1 MEAQAIHVPSI
12 RRATGNRAWIIVL
25 LGVLALAASCRGA
38 ATVTGMVQNITANW
52 HTNSRVVFSN
62 MNTPL
67 INGNALVTSHPR
79 YSMISASG
87 WVSNRL
93 VWGTNRVWVSDNPRD
108 MVTIVVPDDNG
119 TYDLWA
125 LRTNSLMMNSNAPN
139 FVRGVAQGTNIITV
153 TNASGV
159 VTVHGTAVAS
169 GGSATNA
176 VSTIKTN
183 GTTVLTGV
191 QTLIFTNGNNT
202 TVTATGSGST
212 AIVAINSTLYG
223 IQDDDT
229 GATITSDDD

>member
-1 MEAQAIHVPSI
+1 LKKFTP
-12 RRATGNRAWIIVL
+12 L
-25 LGVLALAASCRGA
+25 LFLLAALSAHGA

-52 HTNSRVVFSN
+52 HTNQRVVFSN

-67 INGNALVTSHPR
+67 INGNALVASRPV
-79 YSMISASG
+79 YSMVSSAG

-93 VWGTNRVWVSDNPRD
+93 VWGTNRVWVADNPRD
-108 MVTIVVPDDNG
+108 FVTIVVPDDNG

-125 LRTNSLMMNSNAPN
+125 LRTNSLPITANAPN

-176 VSTIKTN
+176 VSTIRTN
-183 GTTVLTGV
+183 GATVLTGV

-202 TVTATGSGST
+202 TVTASGSGST